1 MDAPPSLDDLLSGA
15 PPRRRWPAYA
25 AAAAGVIAVVLGT
38 LVLLRSEGNI
48 VPRYRTVE
56 AVRGDLTVRVS
67 ATGEIEP
74 VNQVDVGT
82 EISGTV
88 ETVRVDFNDRVRV
101 GDVLAEL
108 DTDQLEAHHRMSLAA
123 LALAEARVRE
133 AQATLAE
140 TRNRLRRADD
150 LIKRG
155 MSSQEEADAA
165 EAAFAR
171 SEAAAAVADAQVAQ
185 ARAQLDADAR
195 TLAKAVIRSPI
206 DGIVLKRQVEPG
218 QTVAASLGSC
228 SGVTV
233 SASESTAARSI
244 MFSTSRTLP
253 GHA

>member
-1 MDAPPSLDDLLSGA
+1 
-15 PPRRRWPAYA
+15 
-25 AAAAGVIAVVLGT
+25 
-38 LVLLRSEGNI
+38 
-48 VPRYRTVE
+48 
-56 AVRGDLTVRVS
+56 VS
-67 ATGEIEP
+67 ATGEVEP

-108 DTDQLEAHHRMSLAA
+108 DTDQLEARHRMSQAA
-123 LALAEARVRE
+123 LALAEARVKE
-133 AQATLAE
+133 VQAKLAE
-140 TRNRLRRADD
+140 TRNRLRRAHD

-206 DGIVLKRQVEPG
+206 DGIVLKHQVEPG

-244 MFSTSRTLP
+244 MFSNSRTLP